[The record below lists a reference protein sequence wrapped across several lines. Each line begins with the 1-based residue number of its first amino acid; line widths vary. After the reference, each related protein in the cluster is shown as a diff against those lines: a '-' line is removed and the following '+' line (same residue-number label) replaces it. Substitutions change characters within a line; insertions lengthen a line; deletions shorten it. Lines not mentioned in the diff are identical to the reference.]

1 MNLSAKLNIPER
13 FIDKADV
20 INVFCKNRRDFGLSM
35 NNKNIAI
42 GGIISRIFDEEIE
55 RDMYQW
61 YEDTVSGKWDYV
73 VFVVRRSY
81 ILAQLL
87 EKATGHYMSDVEN
100 TVYLTDA
107 SMFLCCS
114 EFAEYYRMNDRF
126 PKILLCDDLFIHGRN
141 FNHILETMEERLE
154 ELLWDVEVNV
164 LKQEFSRAVSVYVLI
179 RTDAGSYLINRYGAN
194 FNYVRYEKAEKWHKL
209 SSDFLSL
216 VLESDNVSAAYIYS
230 QFLEKTFT
238 EKKILNDNN
247 FIKTSYQGEREYIKV
262 YLSKDNNAIKCVPT
276 LRIVKNKET
285 DGYRAIPFVF
295 FANYDKTT
303 TDRLYSIVLKKI
315 ADEYGEKHIR
325 YIKSLYGLNK
335 NRSFSEFFTFIF
347 SNTLLHQLNM
357 DYKINQDDDMAKVDY
372 EIEKLVRN
380 YYQGDMPELKKI
392 IKDFVMNPLFKTVQ
406 ELCDFFET
414 NLSDEYVFIKFHQID
429 DNPDE
434 KMIKTCLED
443 KFYKSGWDEEREAC
457 TFLENRFY
465 SSENRFQR
473 NTDDCA
479 KVIGDIIDE
488 LNLGLN
494 GIKVFFAF
502 FMQMMDAGIL
512 SISSNAGKNCEVFG
526 LAQFVK
532 TGEQA
537 LLIKP
542 LRFYKYL
549 PMLNEVK
556 EFCEL
561 HRIETEDVL
570 KKIIQS
576 DFENYTAEDSQGV
589 TEKELADFLKE
600 LDDINQEPKDW
611 LNNYSSRLEKTESKN
626 LMEQISSLI
635 KYLDE
640 RNDMK
645 ERAKEV
651 LKTLAV

>member
-1 MNLSAKLNIPER
+1 
-13 FIDKADV
+13 
-20 INVFCKNRRDFGLSM
+20 
-35 NNKNIAI
+35 
-42 GGIISRIFDEEIE
+42 
-55 RDMYQW
+55 
-61 YEDTVSGKWDYV
+61 
-73 VFVVRRSY
+73 
-81 ILAQLL
+81 
-87 EKATGHYMSDVEN
+87 
-100 TVYLTDA
+100 
-107 SMFLCCS
+107 
-114 EFAEYYRMNDRF
+114 
-126 PKILLCDDLFIHGRN
+126 
-141 FNHILETMEERLE
+141 
-154 ELLWDVEVNV
+154 
-164 LKQEFSRAVSVYVLI
+164 
-179 RTDAGSYLINRYGAN
+179 
-194 FNYVRYEKAEKWHKL
+194 
-209 SSDFLSL
+209 
-216 VLESDNVSAAYIYS
+216 
-230 QFLEKTFT
+230 
-238 EKKILNDNN
+238 
-247 FIKTSYQGEREYIKV
+247 
-262 YLSKDNNAIKCVPT
+262 
-276 LRIVKNKET
+276 
-285 DGYRAIPFVF
+285 
-295 FANYDKTT
+295 
-303 TDRLYSIVLKKI
+303 
-315 ADEYGEKHIR
+315 
-325 YIKSLYGLNK
+325 
-335 NRSFSEFFTFIF
+335 
-347 SNTLLHQLNM
+347 
-357 DYKINQDDDMAKVDY
+357 
-372 EIEKLVRN
+372 
-380 YYQGDMPELKKI
+380 
-392 IKDFVMNPLFKTVQ
+392 MNPLFKTVQ

-457 TFLENRFY
+457 IFLENRFY

-640 RNDMK
+640 RNTMK